1 LFVPLSVSASSA
13 DDQVGDNETGHRGE
27 DAENHAERSLRELL
41 ELSKVVLILGCFAGL
56 RPSGTTQGVMTMIS
70 SILLNLIVSIAA
82 VGVLVFVL
90 RVAHLAAGG
99 QFEEAPARVQVDTAY
114 DFERAA

>member
-1 LFVPLSVSASSA
+1 
-13 DDQVGDNETGHRGE
+13 
-27 DAENHAERSLRELL
+27 
-41 ELSKVVLILGCFAGL
+41 
-56 RPSGTTQGVMTMIS
+56 MTMIS

-114 DFERAA
+114 DLERAA